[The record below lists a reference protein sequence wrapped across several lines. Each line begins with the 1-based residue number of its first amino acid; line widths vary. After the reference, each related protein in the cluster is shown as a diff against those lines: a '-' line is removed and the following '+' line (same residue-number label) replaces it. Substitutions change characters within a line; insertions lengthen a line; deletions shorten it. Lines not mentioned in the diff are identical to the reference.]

1 MKESIKIFENAQF
14 GQIRTSISANGEPL
28 FCLADVCKALDLSNP
43 RDVKRRLQPKGVCTT
58 DTPTNGG
65 IQQLNFITEPNLY
78 KCIFQSRKKEA
89 EQFQDWV
96 CGEVLPSIRKSGGYM
111 VAKVDETPEQI
122 MARALMLAKETIDR
136 QQAALAKAES
146 KNYVLQCQNDAL
158 TSMNEGQQEQIMA
171 RALMLA
177 KETIDRQQAA
187 LAKAESKNYVLQCQ
201 NDALTSMNE
210 GQQRTIKFLQ
220 PGATFA
226 KAVETS
232 EHSILV
238 GELARII
245 KQNGVEIGQN
255 RLFAWLREKG
265 YLCKATFAKAVETS
279 EHSILVGELARII
292 KQNGVEIGQNR
303 LFAWLR
309 EKGYLCKKGEMYNQP
324 TQKAL
329 QLGLFEIKKT
339 VIQKPNG
346 DSLVTTT
353 TKVTGKGQI
362 YFVNKF
368 LYESINEAEL
378 AKQAEQAKKGG
389 AQ

>member
-1 MKESIKIFENAQF
+1 MKDQVTIFENAQF
-14 GQIRTSISANGEPL
+14 GRIRTSLTKSGEPL
-28 FCLADVCKALDLSNP
+28 FCLADVCKALDLGNP
-43 RDVKRRLQPKGVCTT
+43 SQVKQRLQKNGVISNEVI
-58 DTPTNGG
+58 DSMNRP
-65 IQQLNFITEPNLY
+65 QLMNFITEPNLY

-111 VAKVDETPEQI
+111 VARQDETPEQI
-122 MARALMLAKETIDR
+122 MARALVVAKDTIDR
-136 QQAALAKAES
+136 QQAALKQSEN
-146 KNYVLQCQNDAL
+146 KNYL
-158 TSMNEGQQEQIMA
+158 
-171 RALMLA
+171 
-177 KETIDRQQAA
+177 
-187 LAKAESKNYVLQCQ
+187 LQCQ

-210 GQQRTIKFLQ
+210 GQQRHIKALM

-255 RLFAWLREKG
+255 RLFQWLRD
-265 YLCKATFAKAVETS
+265 
-279 EHSILVGELARII
+279 
-292 KQNGVEIGQNR
+292 
-303 LFAWLR
+303 
-309 EKGYLCKKGEMYNQP
+309 KGYLCKKGEMYNQP

-329 QLGLFEIKKT
+329 QMGLFELKKT
-339 VIQKPNG
+339 VITKPNG

-368 LYESINEAEL
+368 LYDAINQAEL
-378 AKQAEQAKKGG
+378 AKQAAQAKKGG

>member
-1 MKESIKIFENAQF
+1 MKEIQIFNNAQF
-14 GQIRTSISANGEPL
+14 GQIRTSVTESGEPL
-28 FCLADVCKALDLSNP
+28 FCLADVTKALELNGGA
-43 RDVKRRLQPKGVCTT
+43 RNVKSRLNPKGVVSIN
-58 DTPTNGG
+58 TPTNGG

-78 KCIFQSRKKEA
+78 KCIFQSRKKDA

-111 VAKVDETPEQI
+111 VAKVDETPEEI

-136 QQAALAKAES
+136 QQAAL
-146 KNYVLQCQNDAL
+146 V
-158 TSMNEGQQEQIMA
+158 
-171 RALMLA
+171 
-177 KETIDRQQAA
+177 
-187 LAKAESKNYVLQCQ
+187 KAESKNYVLQCQ

-245 KQNGVEIGQN
+245 KQNRVEIGQN
-255 RLFAWLREKG
+255 RLF
-265 YLCKATFAKAVETS
+265 
-279 EHSILVGELARII
+279 
-292 KQNGVEIGQNR
+292 Q
-303 LFAWLR
+303 WLR

>member
-14 GQIRTSISANGEPL
+14 GQIRTSISASGEPL
-28 FCLADVCKALDLSNP
+28 FCLADVTKALYLNGGA
-43 RDVKRRLQPKGVCTT
+43 RNVKSRLNQKGVVSVN
-58 DTPTNGG
+58 TPTNGG

-96 CGEVLPSIRKSGGYM
+96 CGEILPSIRKNGGYM

-122 MARALMLAKETIDR
+122 MARALMLAKDTMER
-136 QQAALAKAES
+136 QQAAL
-146 KNYVLQCQNDAL
+146 Q
-158 TSMNEGQQEQIMA
+158 
-171 RALMLA
+171 
-177 KETIDRQQAA
+177 
-187 LAKAESKNYVLQCQ
+187 KAESKNYVLQCQ

-255 RLFAWLREKG
+255 RLF
-265 YLCKATFAKAVETS
+265 V
-279 EHSILVGELARII
+279 
-292 KQNGVEIGQNR
+292 
-303 LFAWLR
+303 WLR

-368 LYESINEAEL
+368 LYDSINEAEL

-389 AQ
+389 EQ

>member
-14 GQIRTSISANGEPL
+14 GQIRTSVTESGEPL
-28 FCLADVCKALDLSNP
+28 FCLVDICKALGLTNP
-43 RDVKRRLQPKGVCTT
+43 RKVKTSLNPKGVTIS

-96 CGEVLPSIRKSGGYM
+96 CGEILPSIRKSGGYM

-122 MARALMLAKETIDR
+122 MARALMVAKDTIDR
-136 QQAALAKAES
+136 QQAALSKAES

-158 TSMNEGQQEQIMA
+158 A
-171 RALMLA
+171 
-177 KETIDRQQAA
+177 
-187 LAKAESKNYVLQCQ
+187 
-201 NDALTSMNE
+201 SMNE

-255 RLFAWLREKG
+255 RLF
-265 YLCKATFAKAVETS
+265 
-279 EHSILVGELARII
+279 
-292 KQNGVEIGQNR
+292 Q
-303 LFAWLR
+303 WLR

-329 QLGLFEIKKT
+329 DMGLFEIKKT
-339 VIQKPNG
+339 VITKPNG
-346 DSLVTTT
+346 NSLVTTT
-353 TKVTGKGQI
+353 TKVTGKGQV

-368 LYESINEAEL
+368 LYDAINEAEL

-389 AQ
+389 AL

>member
-1 MKESIKIFENAQF
+1 MKDQVTIFENAQF
-14 GQIRTSISANGEPL
+14 GRIRTSLTKSGEPL
-28 FCLADVCKALDLSNP
+28 FCLADVCKALDLGNP
-43 RDVKRRLQPKGVCTT
+43 SQVKQRLQKNGVISNEVI
-58 DTPTNGG
+58 DSMNRP
-65 IQQLNFITEPNLY
+65 QLMNFITEPNLY

-111 VAKVDETPEQI
+111 VARQDETPEQI
-122 MARALMLAKETIDR
+122 MARALMVAKDTIDR
-136 QQAALAKAES
+136 QQAALKQSEN
-146 KNYVLQCQNDAL
+146 KNYL
-158 TSMNEGQQEQIMA
+158 
-171 RALMLA
+171 
-177 KETIDRQQAA
+177 
-187 LAKAESKNYVLQCQ
+187 LQCQ

-210 GQQRTIKFLQ
+210 GQQRHIKALM

-255 RLFAWLREKG
+255 RLFQWMRD
-265 YLCKATFAKAVETS
+265 
-279 EHSILVGELARII
+279 
-292 KQNGVEIGQNR
+292 
-303 LFAWLR
+303 
-309 EKGYLCKKGEMYNQP
+309 KGYLCKKGEMYNQP

-329 QLGLFEIKKT
+329 QMGLFELKKT
-339 VIQKPNG
+339 VITKPSG

-368 LYESINEAEL
+368 LFDAINQAEL
-378 AKQAEQAKKGG
+378 AKQAAQAKKGG

>member
-14 GQIRTSISANGEPL
+14 GQIRTSVTESGEPL
-28 FCLADVCKALDLSNP
+28 FCLADICKALDLGNP
-43 RDVKRRLQPKGVCTT
+43 SQVKQRLQKNGVISNEVI
-58 DTPTNGG
+58 DSMNRM
-65 IQQLNFITEPNLY
+65 QQMNFITEPNLY

-96 CGEVLPSIRKSGGYM
+96 CGEILPSIRKSGGYM

-122 MARALMLAKETIDR
+122 MARALMVAKDTIDR
-136 QQAALAKAES
+136 QQAALSKAES

-158 TSMNEGQQEQIMA
+158 A
-171 RALMLA
+171 
-177 KETIDRQQAA
+177 
-187 LAKAESKNYVLQCQ
+187 
-201 NDALTSMNE
+201 SMNE

-255 RLFAWLREKG
+255 RLF
-265 YLCKATFAKAVETS
+265 
-279 EHSILVGELARII
+279 
-292 KQNGVEIGQNR
+292 Q
-303 LFAWLR
+303 WLR

-329 QLGLFEIKKT
+329 DMGLFEIKKT
-339 VIQKPNG
+339 VITKPNG
-346 DSLVTTT
+346 NSLVTTT
-353 TKVTGKGQI
+353 TKVTGKGQV

-368 LYESINEAEL
+368 LYDAINEVEL

-389 AQ
+389 AL

>member
-14 GQIRTSISANGEPL
+14 GQIRTSLTESGEPL
-28 FCLADVCKALDLSNP
+28 FCLVDVCKALGLTNP
-43 RDVKRRLQPKGVCTT
+43 RQVKTTLSARGVITN
-58 DTPTNGG
+58 DTPTYNQHGALVM
-65 IQQLNFITEPNLY
+65 QQMNFITEPNLY

-111 VAKVDETPEQI
+111 VARQDETPEQI
-122 MARALMLAKETIDR
+122 MARALMVAKDTIDR
-136 QQAALAKAES
+136 QQAALKQSEN
-146 KNYVLQCQNDAL
+146 KNYL
-158 TSMNEGQQEQIMA
+158 
-171 RALMLA
+171 
-177 KETIDRQQAA
+177 
-187 LAKAESKNYVLQCQ
+187 LQCQ

-210 GQQRTIKFLQ
+210 GQQRHIKALM

-255 RLFAWLREKG
+255 RLFQWMRD
-265 YLCKATFAKAVETS
+265 
-279 EHSILVGELARII
+279 
-292 KQNGVEIGQNR
+292 
-303 LFAWLR
+303 
-309 EKGYLCKKGEMYNQP
+309 KGYLCKKGEMYNQP

-329 QLGLFEIKKT
+329 QMGLFELKKT
-339 VIQKPNG
+339 VITKPNG

-368 LYESINEAEL
+368 LFDAINQAEL
-378 AKQAEQAKKGG
+378 AKQAAQAKKGG

>member
-14 GQIRTSISANGEPL
+14 GQIRTSVTESGEPL
-28 FCLADVCKALDLSNP
+28 FCLADLCKILGLGNPSQVKTTLRKDGVISNEVSTP
-43 RDVKRRLQPKGVCTT
+43 IISNGI
-58 DTPTNGG
+58 DTGKTK
-65 IQQLNFITEPNLY
+65 IMTLNFITEPNLY

-111 VAKVDETPEQI
+111 VARQDETPEQI
-122 MARALMLAKETIDR
+122 MARALMVAKDTIDR
-136 QQAALAKAES
+136 QQAALKQSEN
-146 KNYVLQCQNDAL
+146 KNYLLQCQNDAL
-158 TSMNEGQQEQIMA
+158 TSMNEDQQRHIK
-171 RALMLA
+171 ALM
-177 KETIDRQQAA
+177 
-187 LAKAESKNYVLQCQ
+187 
-201 NDALTSMNE
+201 
-210 GQQRTIKFLQ
+210 

-255 RLFAWLREKG
+255 RLFQWLRD
-265 YLCKATFAKAVETS
+265 
-279 EHSILVGELARII
+279 
-292 KQNGVEIGQNR
+292 
-303 LFAWLR
+303 
-309 EKGYLCKKGEMYNQP
+309 KGYLCKKGEMYNQP

-329 QLGLFEIKKT
+329 QMGLFELKKT
-339 VIQKPNG
+339 VITKPNG

-368 LYESINEAEL
+368 LFDAINQAEL
-378 AKQAEQAKKGG
+378 AKQAAQAKKGG

>member
-1 MKESIKIFENAQF
+1 MKDQVTIFENAQF
-14 GQIRTSISANGEPL
+14 GRIRTSLTKSGEPL
-28 FCLADVCKALDLSNP
+28 FCLADVCKALDLGNP
-43 RDVKRRLQPKGVCTT
+43 SQVKQRLQKNGVISNEVI
-58 DTPTNGG
+58 DSMNRP
-65 IQQLNFITEPNLY
+65 QLMNFITEPNLY

-111 VAKVDETPEQI
+111 VARQDETPEQI
-122 MARALMLAKETIDR
+122 MARALMVAKDTIDR
-136 QQAALAKAES
+136 QQAALKQSEN
-146 KNYVLQCQNDAL
+146 KNYLLQCQNDAL
-158 TSMNEGQQEQIMA
+158 TSM
-171 RALMLA
+171 
-177 KETIDRQQAA
+177 K
-187 LAKAESKNYVLQCQ
+187 
-201 NDALTSMNE
+201 E
-210 GQQRTIKFLQ
+210 GQQRHIKALM

-255 RLFAWLREKG
+255 RLFQWMRD
-265 YLCKATFAKAVETS
+265 
-279 EHSILVGELARII
+279 
-292 KQNGVEIGQNR
+292 
-303 LFAWLR
+303 
-309 EKGYLCKKGEMYNQP
+309 KGYLCKKGEMYNQP

-329 QLGLFEIKKT
+329 QMGLFELKKT
-339 VIQKPNG
+339 VITKPNG

-368 LYESINEAEL
+368 LFDAINQAEL
-378 AKQAEQAKKGG
+378 AKQAAQAKKGG

>member
-14 GQIRTSISANGEPL
+14 GQIRTSLTESGEPL
-28 FCLADVCKALDLSNP
+28 FCLVDVCKALGLTNP
-43 RDVKRRLQPKGVCTT
+43 RQVKTTLSARGVITN
-58 DTPTNGG
+58 DTPTYNQHGALVM
-65 IQQLNFITEPNLY
+65 QQMNFITEPNLY

-111 VAKVDETPEQI
+111 VARQDETPEQI
-122 MARALMLAKETIDR
+122 MARALMVAKDTIDR
-136 QQAALAKAES
+136 QQAALKQSEN
-146 KNYVLQCQNDAL
+146 KNYL
-158 TSMNEGQQEQIMA
+158 
-171 RALMLA
+171 
-177 KETIDRQQAA
+177 
-187 LAKAESKNYVLQCQ
+187 LQCQ

-210 GQQRTIKFLQ
+210 GQQRHIKALM

-255 RLFAWLREKG
+255 RLFQWLRD
-265 YLCKATFAKAVETS
+265 
-279 EHSILVGELARII
+279 
-292 KQNGVEIGQNR
+292 
-303 LFAWLR
+303 
-309 EKGYLCKKGEMYNQP
+309 KGYLCKKGEMYNQP

-329 QLGLFEIKKT
+329 QMGLFELKKT
-339 VIQKPNG
+339 VITKPNG

-368 LYESINEAEL
+368 LYDAINQAEL
-378 AKQAEQAKKGG
+378 AKQAAQAKKGG

>member
-14 GQIRTSISANGEPL
+14 GQIRTSVTESGEPL
-28 FCLADVCKALDLSNP
+28 FCLADICKALDLGNP
-43 RDVKRRLQPKGVCTT
+43 SQVKQRLQKNGVISNEVI
-58 DTPTNGG
+58 DSMNRM
-65 IQQLNFITEPNLY
+65 QQMNFITEPNLY

-111 VAKVDETPEQI
+111 VARQDETPEQI
-122 MARALMLAKETIDR
+122 MARALVLAKDTIDR
-136 QQAALAKAES
+136 QQAALKQSEN
-146 KNYVLQCQNDAL
+146 KNYL
-158 TSMNEGQQEQIMA
+158 
-171 RALMLA
+171 
-177 KETIDRQQAA
+177 
-187 LAKAESKNYVLQCQ
+187 LQCQ

-210 GQQRTIKFLQ
+210 GQQRHIKALM

-255 RLFAWLREKG
+255 RLFQWMRD
-265 YLCKATFAKAVETS
+265 
-279 EHSILVGELARII
+279 
-292 KQNGVEIGQNR
+292 
-303 LFAWLR
+303 
-309 EKGYLCKKGEMYNQP
+309 KGYLCKKGEMYNQP

-329 QLGLFEIKKT
+329 QMGLFELKKT
-339 VIQKPNG
+339 VITKPNG

-368 LYESINEAEL
+368 LFDAINQAEL
-378 AKQAEQAKKGG
+378 AKQAAQAKKGG

>member
-14 GQIRTSISANGEPL
+14 GQIRTSLTESGEPL
-28 FCLADVCKALDLSNP
+28 FCLVDVCKALGLTNP
-43 RDVKRRLQPKGVCTT
+43 RQVKTTLSARGVITN
-58 DTPTNGG
+58 DTPTYNQHGALVM
-65 IQQLNFITEPNLY
+65 QQMNFITEPNLY

-111 VAKVDETPEQI
+111 VARQDETPEQI
-122 MARALMLAKETIDR
+122 MARALMVAKDTIDR
-136 QQAALAKAES
+136 QQAALKQSEN
-146 KNYVLQCQNDAL
+146 KNYL
-158 TSMNEGQQEQIMA
+158 
-171 RALMLA
+171 
-177 KETIDRQQAA
+177 
-187 LAKAESKNYVLQCQ
+187 LQCQ

-210 GQQRTIKFLQ
+210 GQQRHIKALM

-255 RLFAWLREKG
+255 RLFQWMRDKG
-265 YLCKATFAKAVETS
+265 YLF
-279 EHSILVGELARII
+279 
-292 KQNGVEIGQNR
+292 
-303 LFAWLR
+303 
-309 EKGYLCKKGEMYNQP
+309 KKGEMYNQP

-329 QLGLFEIKKT
+329 QMGLFELKKT
-339 VIQKPNG
+339 VITKPNG

-368 LYESINEAEL
+368 LFDAINQAEL
-378 AKQAEQAKKGG
+378 AKQAAQAKKGG

>member
-14 GQIRTSISANGEPL
+14 GQIRTSISASGEPL
-28 FCLADVCKALDLSNP
+28 FCLADLCKAINVTNH
-43 RDVKRRLQPKGVCTT
+43 RNVAKRIDQEGVRRMDILTQ
-58 DTPTNGG
+58 GG
-65 IQQLNFITEPNLY
+65 NQQVLFVTEPGMYEVLLRSDSE
-78 KCIFQSRKKEA
+78 KAKPFRK
-89 EQFQDWV
+89 WV
-96 CGEVLPSIRKSGGYM
+96 YGEVLPSIRKSGGYM
-111 VAKVDETPEQI
+111 VAKIDETP
-122 MARALMLAKETIDR
+122 
-136 QQAALAKAES
+136 
-146 KNYVLQCQNDAL
+146 
-158 TSMNEGQQEQIMA
+158 EQIMA

-265 YLCKATFAKAVETS
+265 YLCK
-279 EHSILVGELARII
+279 
-292 KQNGVEIGQNR
+292 
-303 LFAWLR
+303 
-309 EKGYLCKKGEMYNQP
+309 KGEMYNQP

-368 LYESINEAEL
+368 LYDSINEAEL

>member
-14 GQIRTSISANGEPL
+14 GQIRTSLTESGEPL
-28 FCLADVCKALDLSNP
+28 FCLVDVCKALGLTNP
-43 RDVKRRLQPKGVCTT
+43 RQVKTTLSARGVITN
-58 DTPTNGG
+58 DTPTYNQHGALVM
-65 IQQLNFITEPNLY
+65 QQMNFITEPNLY

-111 VAKVDETPEQI
+111 VARQDETPEQI
-122 MARALMLAKETIDR
+122 MARALVLAKDTIDR
-136 QQAALAKAES
+136 QQAELKQAEN
-146 KNYVLQCQNDAL
+146 KNYL
-158 TSMNEGQQEQIMA
+158 
-171 RALMLA
+171 
-177 KETIDRQQAA
+177 
-187 LAKAESKNYVLQCQ
+187 LQCQ

-210 GQQRTIKFLQ
+210 GQQRHIKSLM

-232 EHSILV
+232 EHSILF

-255 RLFAWLREKG
+255 RLFQWLRD
-265 YLCKATFAKAVETS
+265 
-279 EHSILVGELARII
+279 
-292 KQNGVEIGQNR
+292 
-303 LFAWLR
+303 
-309 EKGYLCKKGEMYNQP
+309 KGYLCKKGEMYNQP

-329 QLGLFEIKKT
+329 DMGLFEIKKT
-339 VIQKPNG
+339 VITKPSG

-368 LYESINEAEL
+368 LFDAINQAEL
-378 AKQAEQAKKGG
+378 AKQAAQAKKGG

>member
-14 GQIRTSISANGEPL
+14 GQIRTSVTESGEPL
-28 FCLADVCKALDLSNP
+28 FCLADLCKAINVTNH
-43 RDVKRRLQPKGVCTT
+43 RNVAKRIDQEGVRRMDILTQ
-58 DTPTNGG
+58 GG
-65 IQQLNFITEPNLY
+65 NQQVLFVTEPGMYEVLLRSDSE
-78 KCIFQSRKKEA
+78 KAKPFRK
-89 EQFQDWV
+89 WV

-111 VAKVDETPEQI
+111 VAKVDETP
-122 MARALMLAKETIDR
+122 
-136 QQAALAKAES
+136 
-146 KNYVLQCQNDAL
+146 
-158 TSMNEGQQEQIMA
+158 EQIMA

-245 KQNGVEIGQN
+245 KQN
-255 RLFAWLREKG
+255 R
-265 YLCKATFAKAVETS
+265 
-279 EHSILVGELARII
+279 
-292 KQNGVEIGQNR
+292 VEIGQNR

-329 QLGLFEIKKT
+329 QLGLFEIKRPSFRNPTAIPLLPLQPK
-339 VIQKPNG
+339 
-346 DSLVTTT
+346 
-353 TKVTGKGQI
+353 
-362 YFVNKF
+362 
-368 LYESINEAEL
+368 
-378 AKQAEQAKKGG
+378 
-389 AQ
+389 

>member
-14 GQIRTSISANGEPL
+14 GQIRTSVTESGEPL
-28 FCLADVCKALDLSNP
+28 FCLADLCKAINVTNH
-43 RDVKRRLQPKGVCTT
+43 RNVAKRIDQEGVRRMDILTQ
-58 DTPTNGG
+58 GG
-65 IQQLNFITEPNLY
+65 NQQVLFVTEPGMYEVLLRSDSE
-78 KCIFQSRKKEA
+78 KAKPFRK
-89 EQFQDWV
+89 WV

-158 TSMNEGQQEQIMA
+158 TSMNEGQQ
-171 RALMLA
+171 
-177 KETIDRQQAA
+177 
-187 LAKAESKNYVLQCQ
+187 
-201 NDALTSMNE
+201 
-210 GQQRTIKFLQ
+210 RTIKFLQ
-220 PGATFA
+220 PGA
-226 KAVETS
+226 
-232 EHSILV
+232 I
-238 GELARII
+238 
-245 KQNGVEIGQN
+245 
-255 RLFAWLREKG
+255 
-265 YLCKATFAKAVETS
+265 FAKAVETS

-362 YFVNKF
+362 YFVNKI
-368 LYESINEAEL
+368 LYDSINEAEL

>member
-1 MKESIKIFENAQF
+1 MKEAIKIFENAQF
-14 GQIRTSISANGEPL
+14 GQIRTSLTESGEPL
-28 FCLADVCKALDLSNP
+28 FCLVDVCKALGLTNP
-43 RDVKRRLQPKGVCTT
+43 RQVKTTLSARGVITN
-58 DTPTNGG
+58 DTPTYNQHGALVM
-65 IQQLNFITEPNLY
+65 QQMNFITEPNLY

-111 VAKVDETPEQI
+111 VARQDETPEQI
-122 MARALMLAKETIDR
+122 MARALMVAKDTIDR
-136 QQAALAKAES
+136 QQAALKQSEN
-146 KNYVLQCQNDAL
+146 KNYL
-158 TSMNEGQQEQIMA
+158 
-171 RALMLA
+171 
-177 KETIDRQQAA
+177 
-187 LAKAESKNYVLQCQ
+187 LQCQ

-210 GQQRTIKFLQ
+210 GQQRHIKALM

-255 RLFAWLREKG
+255 RLFQWMRD
-265 YLCKATFAKAVETS
+265 
-279 EHSILVGELARII
+279 
-292 KQNGVEIGQNR
+292 
-303 LFAWLR
+303 
-309 EKGYLCKKGEMYNQP
+309 KGYLCKKGEMYNQP

-329 QLGLFEIKKT
+329 QMGLFELKKT
-339 VIQKPNG
+339 VITKPNG

-368 LYESINEAEL
+368 LFDAINQAEL
-378 AKQAEQAKKGG
+378 AKQAAQAKKGG